1 MLLDVAAAQMS
12 ERTLELLAHD
22 WAGSGLG
29 PKDRSMRKSGRRCN
43 GKDAPILF
51 SNGSRVGGSVLS
63 EFDAFGCLRSL
74 RARLALDWVSWV

>member
-29 PKDRSMRKSGRRCN
+29 PKDRSMRKSGRRRK
-43 GKDAPILF
+43 GKDAPRPVIAGEEHDLPE
-51 SNGSRVGGSVLS
+51 S
-63 EFDAFGCLRSL
+63 AHLRPS
-74 RARLALDWVSWV
+74 